1 MKKYLEKCEICPH
14 KCKVNRIK
22 GDIGRCKS
30 KDTVKVALA
39 SIHNFE
45 EPCISGKNGSG
56 TVFFSKCN
64 LSCVF
69 CQNYEISNLGKG
81 RKISVEEL
89 SDIFIVQQENGAE
102 NINLVSPTIYVDKII
117 EAIKLAKNKGLKLP
131 IIYNSNGYEKIE
143 TLNSLEGLIDVYLPD
158 FKYGRNDIGFKY
170 SGIKNYFEI
179 ASKAIKE
186 MENQVGYPKFD
197 ENGMIKSG
205 LIVRHL
211 IMPNNIENSKIV
223 LKWLKENLNE
233 KTYISV
239 MTQYFP
245 AYKAKEFDE
254 INRKITKEEYEEV
267 EEYISNLGIENGY
280 MQDFSEEDE
289 TQYVPKW
296 NY

>member
-1 MKKYLEKCEICPH
+1 MEKFCNLCPH
-14 KCKVNRIK
+14 NCLVDRNKNV
-22 GDIGRCKS
+22 GRCKAGNYIEIGGYS
-30 KDTVKVALA
+30 L
-39 SIHNFE
+39 HFFE

-89 SDIFIVQQENGAE
+89 SDIFIEQQENGAE